1 MRKFSKT
8 MFIVGAA
15 LLIGLSGCS
24 QKQAQKPAVKDP
36 HVAISCIGV
45 MPVQPSAENESG
57 LAYAQAKQLQDGAAV
72 MDALI
77 KKELAGRNE
86 FRFAHS
92 AQAYNLDVGGNP
104 FSRLQKVAEQLSCN
118 AMLEI
123 TLNRYVDRVGGE
135 YTAKDPAAVA
145 FHYKLYAM
153 DQGRVLCSGRFEEV
167 QQSLMEN
174 LYNWKRASKRG
185 FTWITSE
192 ELLLEGIR
200 EKFSQC
206 PYLAADPES

>member
-8 MFIVGAA
+8 ICIVGAA

-24 QKQAQKPAVKDP
+24 QKQVQKPVVKDLNA
-36 HVAISCIGV
+36 AISCIGV

-57 LAYAQAKQLQDGAAV
+57 LAYAQAKQLKDGSAI

-92 AQAYNLDVGGNP
+92 TQAYDIDVGGNP
-104 FSRLQKVAEQLSCN
+104 FARLQKVAEQLSCN
-118 AMLEI
+118 AMLEV

-135 YTAKDPAAVA
+135 YTAKDPASVA
-145 FHYKLYAM
+145 FHYKLYDM
-153 DQGRVLCSGRFEEV
+153 DQGRVLCSGRFDEV

-206 PYLAADPES
+206 PYLADPES